1 MKRCTVLG
9 IVLVAVLVLF
19 TISEARMYQP
29 ETGRYLQPDPAEFE
43 GGDVN
48 LYVYT
53 RNNPVNL
60 SDPWG
65 LKTWMCSAPLHA
77 LGGTGAR
84 TGLDIPGNPLYH
96 QYLCVTNGRGISC
109 GGQDRT
115 GDGAWYQPWSH
126 GTPSDDKFNPKTCK
140 DAEPDNKCMEQ
151 CVLKLFAGG
160 RPRYSI
166 GPFGTDCQE
175 WADDAIK
182 ECRQLCKNR

>member
-1 MKRCTVLG
+1 MLQQSRGLGYNKAIKQELHNRAKEGAGQLQKKTEGGIDVKRCTVLG

-19 TISEARMYQP
+19 TISEAHMYQP

-140 DAEPDNKCMEQ
+140 DAEPDNKCI
-151 CVLKLFAGG
+151 GG
-160 RPRYSI
+160 
-166 GPFGTDCQE
+166 
-175 WADDAIK
+175 
-182 ECRQLCKNR
+182 L